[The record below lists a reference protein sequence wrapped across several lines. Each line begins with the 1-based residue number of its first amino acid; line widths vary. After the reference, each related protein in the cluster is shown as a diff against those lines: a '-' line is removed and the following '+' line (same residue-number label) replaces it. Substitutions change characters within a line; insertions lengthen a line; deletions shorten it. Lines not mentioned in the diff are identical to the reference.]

1 MTRPVRHALLAAALV
16 ALLAACSTVTRL
28 AYNNAGVA
36 AVWMVDDWFDLHD
49 GQRDWV
55 KERFGRLHAW
65 HRVNELPATEGLLHD
80 MAARA
85 ATGITRED
93 ARRIHGAMRALYERT
108 IRQAIPDVADFLL
121 QLQPEQVDRLER
133 RFVEDNAEKEKQG
146 AKSSAQERRE
156 ARVRRYVERID
167 DWTGRL
173 SPAQRDLVGAR
184 VGAMD
189 DIIDDWME
197 DRRIRQ
203 AATLALLRARPTR
216 EAMVAGLARILLDTG
231 SWRRPDYAA
240 KLRARD
246 EQVFVLVAA
255 LDATLSPE
263 QRSRL
268 HRRIAGYASDVA
280 RLMAS
285 AS

>member
-55 KERFGRLHAW
+55 KERFGRLLAW

-85 ATGITRED
+85 AAGITRED
-93 ARRIHGAMRALYERT
+93 ARRIHGGMRALYERT

-133 RFVEDNAEKEKQG
+133 RFVEDNAEKAKQG